1 MQEKA
6 TGARVHH
13 DVCVHALLIYRVVA
27 RCVCTRVTYVQR
39 RGPAAKRLIRKLD
52 ATGHRANVTRK
63 MDSFFRTGK
72 KKTLF
77 TKLSEGDN

>member
-63 MDSFFRTGK
+63 IVFSDWKK